1 VDVGIHK
8 TREDAPV
15 GILEHCGVPR
25 GSRSLISINACDSG
39 PFDPD
44 GGSVT
49 MLTTFGVEEV
59 SGADD

>member
-49 MLTTFGVEEV
+49 MLTTF
-59 SGADD
+59 

>member
-1 VDVGIHK
+1 VDVGIHEA
-8 TREDAPV
+8 REDAPV
-15 GILEHCGVPR
+15 GILQHCGVAR
-25 GSRSLISINACDSG
+25 SSRSLISINACDSG

-49 MLTTFGVEEV
+49 MLATFSIEEV